1 MVHLYSAFIQSALQC
16 ALHSP
21 IHTHI
26 HTPVAVET
34 MQGTNQLTG
43 GNLGF
48 SVLPKDT
55 LTCRQEKLGWI
66 ERYLYDSYPCP
77 WLRTAQLDWW
87 APGLEPGREREKS
100 PFHWELESG
109 HAVQRVY
116 LK

>member
-48 SVLPKDT
+48 FSVLPKDT
-55 LTCRQEKLGWI
+55 STCRQEKLGF
-66 ERYLYDSYPCP
+66 EPLTHGALANPLYLLSYS
-77 WLRTAQLDWW
+77 R
-87 APGLEPGREREKS
+87 
-100 PFHWELESG
+100 PFT
-109 HAVQRVY
+109 VVY
-116 LK
+116 GN